1 MGNGCSCVSL
11 WKIQKKI
18 FPQHAAQKDNK
29 KDNKLQLEFQD
40 FYVKHPVRTIHKPI
54 ILYINDILVTL
65 NIGNTF
71 IGTFFPPLTGGTLP

>member
-1 MGNGCSCVSL
+1 MSAFGRVKRKS
-11 WKIQKKI
+11 
-18 FPQHAAQKDNK
+18 FPQHAVQKDNN
-29 KDNKLQLEFQD
+29 KDKELQLEFQD

-71 IGTFFPPLTGGTLP
+71 IGTFFPPLTGGILP